1 MGMSVGMHVR
11 GVQSTLSV
19 GPQARTTY
27 THIKL
32 VFRRTRTRFVMGGAQ
47 AEEGEQP
54 EMSREM
60 EGFL

>member
-1 MGMSVGMHVR
+1 MRVR
-11 GVQSTLSV
+11 GVQSALSV

-27 THIKL
+27 THIKS
-32 VFRRTRTRFVMGGAQ
+32 VFRTRTRFVMGAQ